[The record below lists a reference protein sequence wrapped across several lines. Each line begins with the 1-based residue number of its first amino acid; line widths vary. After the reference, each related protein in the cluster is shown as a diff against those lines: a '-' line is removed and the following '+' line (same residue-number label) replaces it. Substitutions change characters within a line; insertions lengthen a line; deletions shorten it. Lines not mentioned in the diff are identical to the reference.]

1 MIVAHLGVGIHRE
14 NDPSCRYGLKHP
26 TLTQGGGG
34 ADGPWRQ
41 YRSCVSNVTSDDM
54 WLVISLKLSLYII
67 AEVHP

>member
-1 MIVAHLGVGIHRE
+1 MIVAHLEVGIHRE
-14 NDPSCRYGLKHP
+14 NDPSCRYSVKHQHS
-26 TLTQGGGG
+26 LRRG
-34 ADGPWRQ
+34 ADGLWRQ